1 MSYQVM
7 GVVLSSLLVMTGCA
21 SSTTAGTIS
30 PDRKQLMIYSNS
42 ELQRM
47 ADTYYRELS
56 KKMACT
62 RQAILD

>member
-7 GVVLSSLLVMTGCA
+7 GVVLLSQLVMTGCA

-42 ELQRM
+42 ELQLM
-47 ADTYYRELS
+47 AKDAGHGG
-56 KKMACT
+56 K
-62 RQAILD
+62 